1 MSLEAKFKAKFDR
14 VCDGYAEL
22 TKNWKAQGI
31 PPLYLKNIDMRR
43 CVEMKIK
50 EKIAKRDAISRV
62 QHYDPIAWSLI
73 QKYPVISD
81 ANLRQKIREKL
92 PGDSFGQSH
101 VFSLVRS
108 RSYKATAFAGA
119 QLKSMTKFME
129 ASTQENQDTHRR
141 HLETLP
147 KIQAAS
153 EMNNRKRALFKKLN
167 ARHASL
173 RAHWTTRK
181 KNKKI

>member
-14 VCDGYAEL
+14 VCDAYAEL
-22 TKNWKAQGI
+22 TKNWKARGI

-50 EKIAKRDAISRV
+50 EKISKREAISRV
-62 QHYDPIAWSLI
+62 EHYDPIAWSLI

-81 ANLRQKIREKL
+81 TNLRQKIREKL
-92 PGDSFGQSH
+92 PNDPNGQRH
-101 VFSLVRS
+101 VYSLVRS
-108 RSYKATAFAGA
+108 RSYKSTAFAGA

-129 ASTQENQDTHRR
+129 STTQENQNTHRH

-147 KIQAAS
+147 KIQAIS
-153 EMNNRKRALFKKLN
+153 EMNNRKRALFRKLN

-173 RAHWTTRK
+173 RATWAARK
-181 KNKKI
+181 NLP

>member
-108 RSYKATAFAGA
+108 RGYKAMAFSGA
-119 QLKSMTKFME
+119 KLHAMTKMME
-129 ASTQENQDTHRR
+129 STDEHEINRYHR
-141 HLETLP
+141 HLETIP
-147 KIQAAS
+147 EIQARS
-153 EMNNRKRALFKKLN
+153 EMNNRKRALFRKLN

-173 RAHWTTRK
+173 RARWDASK
-181 KNKKI
+181 KK